1 LSHTKGLMRPLGVE
15 LVNEIIEAG
24 LMLEEVV
31 SGWFGSFKLQRR
43 MHAFKR
49 CALMGI
55 EIALVGSPGDVT
67 DVTAG

>member
-1 LSHTKGLMRPLGVE
+1 MLPLGVE

-31 SGWFGSFKLQRR
+31 SGWFGKLQRQ

-49 CALMGI
+49 CALAGI
-55 EIALVGSPGDVT
+55 EIALVGSPGDVS